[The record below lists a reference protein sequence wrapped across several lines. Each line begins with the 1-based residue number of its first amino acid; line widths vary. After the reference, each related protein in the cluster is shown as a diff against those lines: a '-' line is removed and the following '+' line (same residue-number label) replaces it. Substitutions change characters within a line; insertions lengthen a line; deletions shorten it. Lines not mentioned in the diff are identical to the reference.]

1 MNGILKRHQIIQNSK
16 EHTCVKERNES
27 FSVLLSSKLMDVI
40 HIM

>member
-16 EHTCVKERNES
+16 EYTYVKERNES
-27 FSVLLSSKLMDVI
+27 FSVLLSSKLMDLI